1 MNTADFDILT
11 VACVDL
17 HVNKSTLKLIEN
29 NTWQA
34 RNGISIQ
41 VFNSISNSALEE
53 KFHISQHP
61 SVIIFVSYQEVDLIH
76 ISYPSFKV
84 LNGVSNMSAADWQS
98 QAHVHK
104 IIIIFYM
111 TCMIIITGMCH
122 KNHFMISQSI
132 LNCLKIP

>member
-1 MNTADFDILT
+1 MLRKESFFHHSTTLSMNTADFDILT

-17 HVNKSTLKLIEN
+17 HVDKSTLKLIEN

-61 SVIIFVSYQEVDLIH
+61 SVIIFVY
-76 ISYPSFKV
+76 YYFKH
-84 LNGVSNMSAADWQS
+84 LTTKKSTLFTFHTLHSR
-98 QAHVHK
+98 
-104 IIIIFYM
+104 
-111 TCMIIITGMCH
+111 C
-122 KNHFMISQSI
+122 
-132 LNCLKIP
+132 